1 MKWRKV
7 KKQFKK
13 NKGKYIGLNIVA
25 HTEGDVSLGCNKP
38 FTITDVKIYPAGGK
52 KSNFEFTVEP
62 VSESTSLLLDE
73 WKDADVSKE
82 QGAWSNGFDI
92 SFDMTFEPSHEL
104 LKTFKR
110 LW

>member
-13 NKGKYIGLNIVA
+13 NKEKYIGLNIVA

-52 KSNFEFTVEP
+52 KSNFEFTGEP
-62 VSESTSLLLDE
+62 VPESTSLLPEE
-73 WKDADVSKE
+73 WRDTDVAKE
-82 QGAWSNGFDI
+82 QWALSKGFDI
-92 SFDMTFEPSHEL
+92 SFDMEFEPSPEL
-104 LKTFKR
+104 LKTLKE
-110 LW
+110 L